1 MSFKT
6 PFLVALAAVTL
17 ATGAVSPVAASTER
31 ELRFRVLLD
40 DSLIGSQVFRVLDDG
55 ERESVSI
62 EASMDVKILF
72 VTAYSYRHRNQER
85 WEGDCLE
92 TIESATDD
100 NGEKHVVRGKPA
112 ADGFVVERIDGRES
126 LPACVRSFSYW
137 APDRLRGGRLLN
149 SQTGKL
155 EAVELRE
162 LGEATIV
169 DRGRQVR
176 ARHVALDGKDLHI
189 ELWYEVGSD
198 DWLALESATSSG
210 RVLRYVRE

>member
-1 MSFKT
+1 MSIHARIAAA
-6 PFLVALAAVTL
+6 LLAAL
-17 ATGAVSPVAASTER
+17 FATAAAPATASTER

-40 DSLIGSQVFRVLDDG
+40 DSPIGSQVFRVRDDG

-72 VTAYSYRHRNQER
+72 LTAYSYRHRNEEL
-85 WEGDCLE
+85 WAGDCLE
-92 TIESATDD
+92 AIDSSTDD
-100 NGEKHVVRGKPA
+100 NGEKLVVSGKPA
-112 ADGFVVERIDGRES
+112 ADGFLVERTDGREN

-137 APDRLRGGRLLN
+137 APDRLRAGRLLN

-155 EAVELRE
+155 ETIRLRE

-169 DRGRQVR
+169 DRGREVR
-176 ARHVALDGKDLHI
+176 ARHVALDGEKLHI
-189 ELWYEVGSD
+189 ELWYEVGSQE
-198 DWLALESATSSG
+198 WLALESPTNSG